1 MTSIPALVEPELLAW
16 ARKSANLEPLAAER
30 KIGIPEGRVAE
41 WESGNVHPTIAQLRS
56 AARVYN
62 RALAVFF
69 LPEPPRD
76 FDSLRDFRRLS
87 EATSGEWSLALH
99 AEYRR
104 AHFQREALLDIAERE
119 GELPSTTWRLDIEGL
134 ADRELA
140 ARARTLLQ
148 ASTNLRKPTSKTDE
162 YKHLNY
168 WTNAL
173 EEAGVLVMTTEGGEV
188 STEEMRAF
196 SLYFEE
202 IPVVVL
208 NGKDATRGRT
218 FSLLHEYAHLLLHS
232 EGLCDATTDA
242 RAIAPNRKL
251 EARCNALAAEILMPA
266 DLILATPEVAN
277 HEGAWM
283 LCELIEYARPYG
295 VSAEA
300 FLRRLTTLGLVEL
313 AAYQEFREKQWNE
326 GGSAAEAEST
336 SSEGRS
342 SKKGGGSFYRT
353 KARNLG
359 KGYIRQVTG
368 AHRRRSLD
376 SSTAATY
383 LGVKVGQMERL
394 AEVADL

>member
-1 MTSIPALVEPELLAW
+1 MASLPALVEPELLAW

-41 WESGNVHPTIAQLRS
+41 WESGKVHPTIAQLRI
-56 AARVYN
+56 AAKVYS

-69 LPEPPRD
+69 LSEPPRN
-76 FDSLRDFRRLS
+76 FETLRDFRRLS
-87 EATSGEWSLALH
+87 EATKGEWSPALH
-99 AEYRR
+99 GEYRR
-104 AHFQREALLDIAERE
+104 AHFQRDALLDIAERE
-119 GELPSTTWRLDIEGL
+119 DELPATIWRLNIEGL
-134 ADRELA
+134 ADSELA

-148 ASTNLRKPTSKTDE
+148 ASTSLRKPAPKADE

-173 EEAGVLVMTTEGGEV
+173 EEAGVLVMTTERGEV
-188 STEEMRAF
+188 ATEEMRAF

-202 IPVVVL
+202 IPVIVL

-242 RAIAPNRKL
+242 RATTPNRKL

-283 LCELIEYARPYG
+283 LGELIECARPYG
-295 VSAEA
+295 VGAEA

-313 AAYQEFREKQWNE
+313 TAYQEFREKQWDE
-326 GGSAAEAEST
+326 GASAAEGEST
-336 SSEGRS
+336 SSGGRS
-342 SKKGGGSFYRT
+342 SKKGGGSFYYT
-353 KARNLG
+353 KARDLG

-368 AHRRRSLD
+368 AHRRSTLD

-383 LGVKVGQMERL
+383 LGVKVGQMEKL
-394 AEVADL
+394 AEVAGL